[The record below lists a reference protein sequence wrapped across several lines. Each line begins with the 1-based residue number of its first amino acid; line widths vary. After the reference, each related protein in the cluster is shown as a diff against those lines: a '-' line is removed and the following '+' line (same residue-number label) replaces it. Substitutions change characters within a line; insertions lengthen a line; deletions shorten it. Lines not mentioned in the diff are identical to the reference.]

1 MVDLLTVSDN
11 KIIVVALEAMQNMLK
26 VGKLKQQEQGTT
38 ENLVGS
44 LVEQADGLQRIEA
57 LQEDPNEDVYLTAMK
72 ILENFFPIEED
83 GGIADDGASG
93 LNFGAAVPQGGFN
106 FGGEGMN

>member
-1 MVDLLTVSDN
+1 
-11 KIIVVALEAMQNMLK
+11 VALEAMENMLK
-26 VGKLKQQEQGTT
+26 VGKLKQQEQGTA

-44 LVEQADGLQRIEA
+44 LVEQADGLQRIEQ
-57 LQEDPNEDVYLTAMK
+57 LQEDPNEEVYQKAMK

-83 GGIADDGASG
+83 GGAIADDGAQG
-93 LNFGAAVPQGGFN
+93 LQFGAAVPQGGFN